1 MFSYENLLEAG
12 LRTVSFTAAGLGLT
26 TAGLGAVAYQQWDEV
41 TGFIADGFA
50 SFLGTPGSSDE
61 TRASTAT
68 SHDENE
74 GTDNVAANGEPAT
87 AVLNL
92 RLANYF
98 IDHLLKSTRRLTLN
112 RLASS
117 VP

>member
-41 TGFIADGFA
+41 TGLIADGFA

-68 SHDENE
+68 SHDEIE
-74 GTDNVAANGEPAT
+74 GAGNIAANGEPAT
-87 AVLNL
+87 A
-92 RLANYF
+92 RLANHPV
-98 IDHLLKSTRRLTLN
+98 DHLSKSTRRLTLN